1 MVFFQAAL
9 LGGYA
14 YAHATTAWLGIR
26 RQTILH
32 LALLAVPLAV
42 LPLGVDAS
50 RLPGGEAN
58 PVLGVLVLLSLSVGL
73 PFFVVS
79 ATAPLLQHWF
89 THTGHRA
96 ARDPYFLYAASNLG
110 SMLALL
116 SYPSLIEPRL
126 RLRDAGWLAQ
136 TRLWTLGYLLLAVL
150 IVLCA
155 VVAAQAERRADR
167 GRTGRRR
174 HGARAAAVGRGRR
187 AERAA
192 RRPSAGACYWVALAF
207 APSSLLLGAT
217 TYVTT
222 DIAALPL
229 LWVLPLAIYLLSF
242 ILAFGRWPAALH
254 RVVSAATLPARPPRD
269 VLHDLALPAAEL
281 GDGALALSPALR
293 RRPRLPWRAGDR
305 PALPAAPHRVLPPH
319 LRGRRARR
327 NRQCADRAPGLQL
340 AAGVPARDGA
350 RVCARGGDP
359 RAAGRRARPAAIRG
373 AAARGDPARA
383 RALLGEPHPPGRHR
397 LPRPRVRPRLPPHH
411 DVDQPGRAAR
421 EQALDLRRAAAGVRP
436 AVAAAARPRR
446 GPGGRARR
454 GGLRR
459 RAEQR
464 GDPAGAEL
472 LRRAS
477 RHARPRHQ
485 GLHGAAPR
493 HDAARPAGQ

>member
-32 LALLAVPLAV
+32 LALLPSRSPSCLSASTRAACPGARPTPCWACSSCFALGGPALLRGERDRAAPAAVVHAHRAPGRPRPV
-42 LPLGVDAS
+42 LPLRRQQS
-50 RLPGGEAN
+50 R
-58 PVLGVLVLLSLSVGL
+58 
-73 PFFVVS
+73 
-79 ATAPLLQHWF
+79 QHA
-89 THTGHRA
+89 RA
-96 ARDPYFLYAASNLG
+96 ARLPVADRAA
-110 SMLALL
+110 AQAQRCRVARADTAVD
-116 SYPSLIEPRL
+116 PRL
-126 RLRDAGWLAQ
+126 SPARRPDRPLR
-136 TRLWTLGYLLLAVL
+136 RRRRE
-150 IVLCA
+150 
-155 VVAAQAERRADR
+155 AERRADR
-167 GRTGRRR
+167 GRTDAGGMAPAPPPSAEAAERSGRAPTIGRRL
-174 HGARAAAVGRGRR
+174 
-187 AERAA
+187 
-192 RRPSAGACYWVALAF
+192 YWVALAF
-207 APSSLLLGAT
+207 APSSLLLGVT

-242 ILAFGRWPAALH
+242 IIAFGRWPAALH
-254 RVVSAATLPARPPRD
+254 RAVSGGDIAPRPPRD

-305 PALPAAPHRVLPPH
+305 PALAPAPHRVLPPH

-340 AAGVPARDGA
+340 APGVPARDGA
-350 RVCARGGDP
+350 RVCARGGGP
-359 RAAGRRARPAAIRG
+359 RGAGRRARPAAFRG

-421 EQALDLRRAAAGVRP
+421 EQG
-436 AVAAAARPRR
+436 
-446 GPGGRARR
+446 
-454 GGLRR
+454 
-459 RAEQR
+459 
-464 GDPAGAEL
+464 
-472 LRRAS
+472 S
-477 RHARPRHQ
+477 
-485 GLHGAAPR
+485 
-493 HDAARPAGQ
+493 